1 MTIENS
7 RRPRLLAI
15 DDDITV
21 RAMLETALSP
31 HYDIVCL
38 PNGDEVLKTIEKQ
51 DSQLLLLDVHIA
63 GDDGFEICERV
74 RAQPGLKRI
83 PILFMTIRKDD
94 ATFLRSLAAGGDGH
108 ILKPFLVPELRAK
121 IDHLVDAQTAR

>member
-1 MTIENS
+1 MTTEKP
-7 RRPRLLAI
+7 RRARLLAI

-21 RAMLETALSP
+21 RAMLEAALSP

-51 DSQLLLLDVHIA
+51 DSQLLLLDVNIA

-74 RAQPGLKRI
+74 RAQPGLKRF

-94 ATFLRSLAAGGDGH
+94 KTFLKSLAAGGDGH
-108 ILKPFLVPELRAK
+108 ILKPFLVPDLRAK
-121 IDHLVDAQTAR
+121 IDYLLKDQAAN